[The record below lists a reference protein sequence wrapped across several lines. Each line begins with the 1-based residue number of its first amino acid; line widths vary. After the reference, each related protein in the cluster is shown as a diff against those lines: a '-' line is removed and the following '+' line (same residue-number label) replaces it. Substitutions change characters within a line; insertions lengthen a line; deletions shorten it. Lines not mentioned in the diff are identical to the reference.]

1 MEAGV
6 WSIFIPVRP
15 KAVQSVRAGNGSF
28 FPDPKVRKWKN
39 QIRPFIEAACKGR
52 KPSKLPM
59 QITSI
64 VYMFKAPQGTPK
76 NLLRFIKSGGIV
88 PYIGCADITD
98 NLAKGLVDTC
108 AGLVFENDK
117 MIWHICDA
125 MKVYGLVDGI
135 KIVFEETP
143 DVVMIDGKP
152 PTGGPQGDSLF

>member
-15 KAVQSVRAGNGSF
+15 KAVQSVRGGKGGF
-28 FPDPKVRKWKN
+28 YPDPKVRKWKD
-39 QIRPFIEAACKGR
+39 QIRPFIAAACKGR
-52 KPSKLPM
+52 KPSRLPM
-59 QITSI
+59 RITGI
-64 VYMFKAPQGTPK
+64 TYMFKAPQSTPK
-76 NLLRFIKSGGIV
+76 NIMRFIKHGGIV

-117 MIWHICDA
+117 MIWHISDA

-143 DVVMIDGKP
+143 DVVLIDGKP
-152 PTGGPQGDSLF
+152 PTGGPQGDGLF